1 MKEKVKE
8 MQSQLEKLATE
19 FYNESGAKALNIE
32 IRITPWETS
41 HKIGLEFADGHDNNA
56 ATAKAPGGCCHD

>member
-8 MQSQLEKLATE
+8 LQSQLEKLATE

-32 IRITPWETS
+32 IRITPWETTR
-41 HKIGLEFADGHDNNA
+41 KTELEFADGHDNT
-56 ATAKAPGGCCHD
+56 ATAKAPGGCCYD

>member
-19 FYNESGAKALNIE
+19 FYNESGAKELNIE
-32 IRITPWETS
+32 IRISPWQTN
-41 HKIGLEFADGHDNNA
+41 HKISLEFADGHDNNNTCKVPSA
-56 ATAKAPGGCCHD
+56 CHD

>member
-19 FYNESGAKALNIE
+19 FYNESGAKTLNIE
-32 IRITPWETS
+32 IKITPWETT
-41 HKIGLEFADGHDNNA
+41 HKIGLEFYDGHDNNA
-56 ATAKAPGGCCHD
+56 VTAKAPGGCCHD

>member
-19 FYNESGAKALNIE
+19 FYNESGAKALDVN
-32 IRITPWETS
+32 IRITPWETT
-41 HKIGLEFADGHDNNA
+41 HKIVLEFADGHDNKA
-56 ATAKAPGGCCHD
+56 VTAKNPGGCFHD